1 MKEKLAEGLIRIYNA
16 TTDQHNSYSQKNINQ
31 FVLCLSIASFEDI
44 CNAISQ
50 NPNADI
56 ETFTRNFLL
65 TYKKP
70 TPAEHR
76 ETSTGQILESLVKT
90 VSDRICEIEPQ
101 SLQLRIQENIT
112 DYVKNFITNNYGT
125 IQRKIE
131 LVMPKSKVML
141 TGAIHHAFDTV
152 LAFVANDEPVYLV
165 GPAGTGKNVICNQI
179 AKTLGLDFYFSNAI
193 TQEYKLT
200 GFTDAMGHFHETQF
214 YKAFKNGG
222 LFMLD
227 EMDGSIPD
235 VLIILN
241 AAIANRYFDFP
252 APIGKVD
259 AHSNFRVVSAGN
271 TFGYGAS
278 AQYTGRKV
286 LDGASLDRFAL
297 VEIDYDKNIELACAD
312 SDELLVKFCHAVRK
326 GCQKI
331 GLEVIVSYRSI
342 TRISKLQQ
350 MLSLEDTLKTCILK
364 GMTVDDLNALS
375 KEVPN
380 CGKYTDALKGIIAK
394 CQS

>member
-1 MKEKLAEGLIRIYNA
+1 MKEKLAEGLIRVYNGV
-16 TTDQHNSYSQKNINQ
+16 TSQHNGYSRANINQ
-31 FVLCLSIASFEDI
+31 FMLCLNIASFEEV
-44 CNAISQ
+44 CNAMSEKTF
-50 NPNADI
+50 ADI
-56 ETFTRNFLL
+56 EGFVKNFLQ

-70 TPAEHR
+70 EEKKANTD
-76 ETSTGQILESLVKT
+76 QILESLVKT
-90 VSDRICEIEPQ
+90 VSDRICEMEPQ
-101 SLQLRIQENIT
+101 ALQSRIQDNIT
-112 DYVKNFITNNYGT
+112 EYVKGFIADTYGT
-125 IQRKIE
+125 IQRKVE
-131 LVMPKSKVML
+131 LVMPKSKVVL
-141 TGAIHHAFDTV
+141 EGAIHHAFETV
-152 LAFVANDEPVYLV
+152 LAFVVNDEPVYLV
-165 GPAGTGKNVICNQI
+165 GPAGTGKNVICNQV
-179 AKTLGLDFYFSNAI
+179 AKSLGLDFYFSNAI

-200 GFTDAMGHFHETQF
+200 GFTDAMGNFHETQF

-252 APIGKVD
+252 APIGKVE
-259 AHSNFRVVSAGN
+259 AHKDFRIIAAGN

-297 VEIDYDKNIELACAD
+297 VEVDYDKAIELACAD
-312 SDELLVKFCHAVRK
+312 GDELLVKFCNAVRK

-342 TRISKLQQ
+342 TRIKKLQQ
-350 MLSLEDTLKTCILK
+350 MLSLEDTLKSCILK
-364 GMTVDDLNALS
+364 GMSIDDLNALA

-380 CGKYTDALKGIIAK
+380 CGKYTDALKGVISKWAF
-394 CQS
+394 

>member
-1 MKEKLAEGLIRIYNA
+1 M
-16 TTDQHNSYSQKNINQ
+16 
-31 FVLCLSIASFEDI
+31 
-44 CNAISQ
+44 
-50 NPNADI
+50 
-56 ETFTRNFLL
+56 
-65 TYKKP
+65 
-70 TPAEHR
+70 
-76 ETSTGQILESLVKT
+76 
-90 VSDRICEIEPQ
+90 Q
-101 SLQLRIQENIT
+101 SRIQDNIT
-112 DYVKNFITNNYGT
+112 EYVKGFIADTYGT
-125 IQRKIE
+125 IQRKVE
-131 LVMPKSKVML
+131 LVMPKSKVVL
-141 TGAIHHAFDTV
+141 EGAIHHAFETV
-152 LAFVANDEPVYLV
+152 LAFVVNDEPVYLV
-165 GPAGTGKNVICNQI
+165 GPAGTGKNVICNQV
-179 AKTLGLDFYFSNAI
+179 AKSLGLDFYFSNAI

-200 GFTDAMGHFHETQF
+200 GFTDAMGNFHETQF

-252 APIGKVD
+252 APIGKVE
-259 AHSNFRVVSAGN
+259 AHKDFRIIAAGN

-297 VEIDYDKNIELACAD
+297 IEVDYDKGIELACAD
-312 SDELLVKFCHAVRK
+312 GDELLVKFCNAVRK

-342 TRISKLQQ
+342 TRIKKLQQ
-350 MLSLEDTLKTCILK
+350 MLSLEDTLKSCILK
-364 GMTVDDLNALS
+364 GMSIDDLNALA

-380 CGKYTDALKGIIAK
+380 CGKYTDALKGVISKWAF
-394 CQS
+394 